1 MDRRWALSLLVPG
14 FRFAHEV
21 QQPSV
26 GNYFGHSSQGK
37 AGRTEGRYYVF
48 LPDGRLMTVSYYAD
62 NTGYHP
68 SISYSDVKDA
78 NDLSAK
84 DILKRRGGTTS
95 ANSRTTSGAS
105 ETSSTTSL
113 GATKDSNQDI
123 LQSEGS
129 TTPGSPGTTPR
140 SSGTTSATNS
150 DTQQDFNQDILQR
163 GGGTTLGNPRTTSG
177 SSDTTPVRS
186 DTTPTTS
193 RGATKDSNQG
203 ILQGR
208 GSTTF
213 RNSGT
218 TPVTSSTTFGTS
230 LDIQKDSTQDIL
242 QRRGSTTFRNT
253 STTSRTS
260 GTTPTTS
267 VGTVKDSRAE
277 ILRRNEARRYSILQ
291 KSPKVSLSSGSRQ
304 QDLPRQG
311 ILQTEGDTSLRNPV
325 VSPTVPLTTQRTPE
339 APAKDTE
346 PRRGRLLARNP
357 GNEKREG
364 NGGVLQGEAR
374 PLSTAPRDRLGAAT
388 VEAPSLLAKVLANGN
403 QAQSPPANRVT
414 RTLRPE
420 VYISGDSDN
429 ALPVSSWAAKGE
441 HVTSKPITGRPFS
454 PVSSQPITGPLV
466 TTFRP
471 ISTQHFNPTTY
482 HPIIPVSV
490 PTVAPITLQAPISS
504 RPIRFQNSK
513 TLITSQPMKK
523 QHSNPTQITEPM
535 KTHQKTSK
543 NSPPIGAQRPKTPK
557 ISQPIISKHS
567 KPAPVSQPIKKPG
580 MGAPFIPFL
589 PTGAIP
595 IAFPGSEFALNARDH
610 FPYYHHYNHHYYD
623 TKYDHNT
630 HKDSRHTQTSSSY
643 YHGSEN

>member
-1 MDRRWALSLLVPG
+1 MTERLDAAGCVVCLASGVATSKAITCIQIVKRRHTHTLHQLTALAYRRVYEYWEPKMQGLDTLKVTREVPSVVILLSKAPLDPALPGYQAPGSLGEDFRRREERRGGRGNRRGGRRGGGGGGVPG

-113 GATKDSNQDI
+113 SATKDSNQDI

-129 TTPGSPGTTPR
+129 TTPGSP
-140 SSGTTSATNS
+140 
-150 DTQQDFNQDILQR
+150 DTADFNQDILRR

-193 RGATKDSNQG
+193 RGATKDSSQG

-218 TPVTSSTTFGTS
+218 TPLTSSTTFGTS

-253 STTSRTS
+253 GTTSRTS

-267 VGTVKDSRAE
+267 LGTVKDSRAE

-291 KSPKVSLSSGSRQ
+291 KSPRVSLTSGSRQ

-339 APAKDTE
+339 TPPKDTE

-429 ALPVSSWAAKGE
+429 ALPVSSWAAKGD
-441 HVTSKPITGRPFS
+441 TSLLS
-454 PVSSQPITGPLV
+454 QSLAYDLSQPMRNELRLLLRV
-466 TTFRP
+466 
-471 ISTQHFNPTTY
+471 
-482 HPIIPVSV
+482 
-490 PTVAPITLQAPISS
+490 
-504 RPIRFQNSK
+504 RPIRVK
-513 TLITSQPMKK
+513 I
-523 QHSNPTQITEPM
+523 
-535 KTHQKTSK
+535 
-543 NSPPIGAQRPKTPK
+543 RP
-557 ISQPIISKHS
+557 
-567 KPAPVSQPIKKPG
+567 
-580 MGAPFIPFL
+580 
-589 PTGAIP
+589 
-595 IAFPGSEFALNARDH
+595 RD
-610 FPYYHHYNHHYYD
+610 D
-623 TKYDHNT
+623 
-630 HKDSRHTQTSSSY
+630 QTRL
-643 YHGSEN
+643 